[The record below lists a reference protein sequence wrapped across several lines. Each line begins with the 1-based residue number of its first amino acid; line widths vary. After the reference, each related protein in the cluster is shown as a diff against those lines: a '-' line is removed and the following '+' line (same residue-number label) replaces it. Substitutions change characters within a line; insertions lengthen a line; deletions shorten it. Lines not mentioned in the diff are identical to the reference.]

1 MGRDIHHPF
10 ILINLKTYLEA
21 VGKKA
26 EELAKIAEKV
36 SYETGICIGLAPNFT
51 DISRLST
58 FNIPVFSQHIDPVEP
73 GPFTGHILAESVAEA
88 GATGTIVN
96 HSEKRLK
103 LSDIEVAIERAKD
116 VGLATVVCAN
126 TTRVGIAVAA
136 FAPSMVAIE
145 PPELIGTGIAVSK
158 AKPEVVSNSVRE
170 IKKIDPNVKVLCGA
184 GIVSGRDVYAAIK
197 LGSNGILVASGVIKA
212 PNWENSLLEF
222 AKAAADASGE
232 L

>member
-1 MGRDIHHPF
+1 MSKNIHYPL
-10 ILINLKTYLEA
+10 ILVNLKTYLEA

-26 EELAKIAEKV
+26 EDLAKVSEKV
-36 SYETGICIGLAPNFT
+36 SNETGTCIGLAPNFT
-51 DISRLST
+51 DMSRIST
-58 FNIPVFSQHIDPVEP
+58 FNIPVFSQHIDPIEP
-73 GPFTGHILAESVAEA
+73 GPFTGHILAESVVEA
-88 GATGTIVN
+88 GATGTIIN

-103 LSDIEVAIERAKD
+103 LSDIELAIERAKQ
-116 VGLATVVCAN
+116 VGLVTVVCAN

-145 PPELIGTGIAVSK
+145 PPELIGTGVAVSK

-170 IKKIDPNVKVLCGA
+170 IKKINPDIEVLCGA

-197 LGSNGILVASGVIKA
+197 LGSSGILVASGVIKA
-212 PNWENSLLEF
+212 PNWENILMEF
-222 AKAAADASGE
+222 AKAAADASGD